1 MAYMTNQWLK
11 SNPQRQ
17 VFHYPVSVGI
27 KDWVYMDNFNINLR
41 TETMP
46 EAHDTIDLYGVR
58 ESAHIVFT
66 LELEKEEE
74 AGHGYGEE
82 LKEEVH
88 HKIYFTQSDVEFLL
102 KSLLLKTSRDI
113 KLETKLELIKLINMN
128 YKEAMKYIHENY
140 QRAEE

>member
-11 SNPQRQ
+11 SLPQRW
-17 VFHYPVSVGI
+17 VFHYPVSVDI
-27 KDWVYMDNFNINLR
+27 KDWVYMDNYNGVRGDL
-41 TETMP
+41 P
-46 EAHDTIDLYGVR
+46 EARDRQDLWK

-74 AGHGYGEE
+74 AGYGYGEE
-82 LKEEVH
+82 LQEEVH
-88 HKIYFTQSDVEFLL
+88 HKIYFTQSDVELLL
-102 KSLLLKTSRDI
+102 KSLLLKTSKDI